1 MAQFDIYEAVTTRII
16 AELEKGIIPWEKPWT
31 GVQGGAISGSTGRPY
46 SLLNQMLLGKPGE
59 YFTYKQVTQR
69 GGHVRKGE
77 KASFVVFW
85 KQVKVKE
92 TDQDGNPIESLI
104 PMLKHFN
111 VFHIDQCEELTP
123 KVICEPV
130 ECTPVAS
137 AEEVITR
144 YTQTQNLTIEH
155 RKGDEA
161 YYSPAR
167 DHIVVPLREQFQ
179 SVAEYYGTVFHEM
192 THSTG
197 HHSRLN
203 RIKATAHFG
212 NTEYSKEELVAE
224 IGGAALLNQTGVETA
239 RSLRNSAA
247 YIQSWLKALKD
258 DKRMVVHASGQ
269 ASKAVNLILTGQ
281 A

>member
-1 MAQFDIYEAVTTRII
+1 MAQFDIYEAVTSRII

-31 GVQGGAISGSTGRPY
+31 GVQGGAISGSTGKPY
-46 SLLNQMLLGKPGE
+46 SLLNQMLLGKAGE
-59 YFTYKQVTQR
+59 YFTYKQVIQR

-92 TDQDGNPIESLI
+92 TDSDGNPTESLV

-111 VFHIDQCEELTP
+111 VFHIDQCEGLTP
-123 KVICEPV
+123 KFICEPI
-130 ECTPVAS
+130 EHTPVAS

-144 YTQTQNLTIEH
+144 YTEAQNLTIEH

-179 SVAEYYGTVFHEM
+179 SIAEYYGTVFHEM

-197 HHSRLN
+197 HQNRLN

-212 NTEYSKEELVAE
+212 NTDYSKEELVAE
-224 IGGAALLNQTGVETA
+224 IGAAALLNRTGIETA

-247 YIQSWLKALKD
+247 YIQSWLKALKN
-258 DKRMVVHASGQ
+258 DKRMVVYASGQ
-269 ASKAVNLILTGQ
+269 ASKAVNFIL